1 MNGIR
6 ARMHGKPPPDRSGAR
21 RGSVARLVH
30 RAGAVTKILVLL
42 LCAAFTVSFVNH
54 RIRLHEEDAL
64 ISPPGQMVTVDGHRM
79 HVFTEGEGERTL
91 VFLAGGGTPS
101 PVLDFQGLYSLLSD
115 DFRIVVVERLG
126 YGYSDD
132 GDEPRDVDT
141 VLDGTRAALKG
152 AGIDGPYVLFPHSMA
167 GLTAIRWAQEHP
179 DEVTAI
185 VGLDAAVPGSYA
197 DVSMPHRLLLE
208 AFRLGADLGI
218 TRLIPGYADGEP
230 AIASGSLGEHD
241 RKVYRALLYR
251 RTETKPMI
259 EEIEAVEENA
269 RVVASE
275 PAPQV
280 PMLFFTSNGDGTGI
294 DTGSWRRYQRDFLAQ
309 VPDGEQVLLDS
320 PHYVHDDRAVEIAE
334 DSREFLARLDEADAS

>member
-1 MNGIR
+1 
-6 ARMHGKPPPDRSGAR
+6 MHEKPPPDRSGAR
-21 RGSVARLVH
+21 RGPVARFVH
-30 RAGAVTKILVLL
+30 RAGAVARILVLL
-42 LCAAFTVSFVNH
+42 VCVALAVSFVNH

-79 HVFTEGEGERTL
+79 HVFTEGQGERTL

-132 GDEPRDVDT
+132 GDEQRDVDT
-141 VLDGTRAALKG
+141 VLDETRTALKG
-152 AGIDGPYVLFPHSMA
+152 AGVDGPYVLFPHSMA
-167 GLTAIRWAQEHP
+167 GLTAIHWAQEYP
-179 DEVTAI
+179 DEVSSI

-197 DVSMPHRLLLE
+197 DVSIPNVLLLD
-208 AFRLGADLGI
+208 AFKLGADLGI
-218 TRLIPGYADGEP
+218 TRWVPGFAAGQP
-230 AIASGSLGEHD
+230 AIASGSLSEHD
-241 RKVYRALLYR
+241 QKIYRALLYL
-251 RTETKPMI
+251 RTETRPMI

-294 DTGSWRRYQRDFLAQ
+294 DTGPWRRYQRDFLAQ
-309 VPDGEQVLLDS
+309 VPDSEQVLLDS
-320 PHYVHDDRAVEIAE
+320 PHYVHDDRADEIAE
-334 DSREFLARLDEADAS
+334 DSREFLARLGEADAS